1 MSLSLAAIMSEQRLE
16 RERAESRRAVEED
29 ELARAIALSVVDSNY
44 EDENTTTNNNNNN
57 VDDDDESASLALA
70 LQLQAQFE
78 HEDEARRQRAIQ
90 ESSARW
96 RNPMSK
102 VQVVSQAARLPRRVV
117 HDVDARDDFDD
128 DFYEADEQEQYYDND
143 DDDDDE
149 RDSADQRPQLS
160 FNQARHTGAV
170 KNESKHGAAVTNAR
184 NARAIGD
191 FVARSGDMSTTTSG
205 LSNKVVNQLNKRL
218 RRNESRR
225 VRRTNREDTA
235 TVDHVLDK
243 HTRLQI
249 LNLLNAGTLDEVH
262 GVIATGKESNVYH
275 ATGRNVK
282 QLGDEAPRE
291 ELAVKIFSVTAT
303 VFRDRQKYMDGE
315 RRFTRNNL
323 SAAAARKF
331 IRVWAEKEMRNLC
344 RVRRTGIV
352 CPQPLALRD
361 HVLVMS
367 FVGRDGAAAPKLRD
381 VQLSPGKWSKLY
393 KQTLVLMRR
402 LFHDCK
408 LVHSDL
414 SAYNLLYDAGELVVI
429 DLSHAISSDNDNASQ
444 FLRDDVLNVT
454 RFFADHGAK
463 TLAPRIAFRF
473 IVSLEEEEEEE
484 AEEEKESKEELQQ
497 QQQQEEENLMEE
509 TISES
514 DDGTTT
520 ASQVSVDVAAPLA
533 DDEAM
538 LKLRARCEKRA
549 AEALKRVSALV
560 KREGVTARF
569 QDREWTVRDE
579 AFLHEHLPRSLAAIE
594 DETLFSVE
602 DLTMFDLLASNKE
615 EEEEED
621 DDEAKQ

>member
-29 ELARAIALSVVDSNY
+29 ELARAIALSVADATPVIDSNS
-44 EDENTTTNNNNNN
+44 NNNNKNKN
-57 VDDDDESASLALA
+57 DDDDESASLALA

-78 HEDEARRQRAIQ
+78 HEDEARRQRAVH
-90 ESSARW
+90 EASARW

-102 VQVVSQAARLPRRVV
+102 VQVVPQPARLPRRVV
-117 HDVDARDDFDD
+117 HDCDERDDFGAD
-128 DFYEADEQEQYYDND
+128 DFYETDEQQYSV
-143 DDDDDE
+143 DDDDE
-149 RDSADQRPQLS
+149 YYDEDDDGGDDADHRPQLS
-160 FNQARHTGAV
+160 FNMSRHTGAI
-170 KNESKHGAAVTNAR
+170 KHESKHGSAVTSAR

-282 QLGDEAPRE
+282 QHGDEAPRE

-303 VFRDRQKYMDGE
+303 VFKRPPEVHGRRAPLHAQQFE
-315 RRFTRNNL
+315 RGGGAQVHSRVGREGDAQFVPR
-323 SAAAARKF
+323 APHRHRVPAAAR
-331 IRVWAEKEMRNLC
+331 
-344 RVRRTGIV
+344 
-352 CPQPLALRD
+352 
-361 HVLVMS
+361 
-367 FVGRDGAAAPKLRD
+367 AARPRARD
-381 VQLSPGKWSKLY
+381 VVCRP
-393 KQTLVLMRR
+393 RR
-402 LFHDCK
+402 RRGAQAARRAALAGQVEQALQADARADAPHVSR
-408 LVHSDL
+408 LQARAQRSL
-414 SAYNLLYDAGELVVI
+414 GLQLLYDAGELVVI

-454 RFFADHGAK
+454 RFFADRGAK

-473 IVSLEEEEEEE
+473 IVALEEEEEAAAAPEPE
-484 AEEEKESKEELQQ
+484 VQQ
-497 QQQQEEENLMEE
+497 LAPEPEPEPEPDVE
-509 TISES
+509 GATAES
-514 DDGTTT
+514 DDGA
-520 ASQVSVDVAAPLA
+520 ASQVSVDVAAPA
-533 DDEAM
+533 PDDEAM

-549 AEALKRVSALV
+549 DEALKRLTALV

-594 DETLFSVE
+594 DETLCSRWRICQC
-602 DLTMFDLLASNKE
+602 LICWW
-615 EEEEED
+615 
-621 DDEAKQ
+621 

>member
-16 RERAESRRAVEED
+16 RERNESRRAVEED
-29 ELARAIALSVVDSNY
+29 DIARAIALSISESNTN
-44 EDENTTTNNNNNN
+44 NTTTTHHDD
-57 VDDDDESASLALA
+57 DDDDESASLALA

-78 HEDEARRQRAIQ
+78 HEDESRRQRAIQ
-90 ESSARW
+90 SANARW
-96 RNPMSK
+96 NNPLSK
-102 VQVVSQAARLPRRVV
+102 VQVLPVPTRLPQRVV
-117 HDVDARDDFDD
+117 RDDD
-128 DFYEADEQEQYYDND
+128 DFYDETDDVDQFYEHD
-143 DDDDDE
+143 DDGANYDDE
-149 RDSADQRPQLS
+149 SDEEEERFDPDQRPQMS
-160 FNQARHTGAV
+160 FNQSRHTGAI
-170 KNESKHGAAVTNAR
+170 KHESKHGSAVTNAR
-184 NARAIGD
+184 NARIIGD
-191 FVARSGDMSTTTSG
+191 FVARSGDMSTTKSG

-218 RRNESRR
+218 RRNEQRR
-225 VRRTNREDTA
+225 VRRTNREDIA

-249 LNLLNAGTLDEVH
+249 LNLLNAGTLVEMH

-275 ATGRNVK
+275 ATGRNIK
-282 QLGDEAPRE
+282 QFGEQAPLE

-303 VFRDRQKYMDGE
+303 VFKDRQKYMDGE

-323 SAAAARKF
+323 SSAAARKF
-331 IRVWAEKEMRNLC
+331 IRVWAEKEMRNLV
-344 RVRRTGIV
+344 RVRRTGIA

-361 HVLVMS
+361 HVLVMT

-402 LFHDCK
+402 MFHDCK

-454 RFFADHGAK
+454 RFFADRGAK
-463 TLAPRIAFRF
+463 TLAPRIAFCF
-473 IVSLEEEEEEE
+473 IVALDEDEVVEEEEVIVVEDEGT
-484 AEEEKESKEELQQ
+484 KV
-497 QQQQEEENLMEE
+497 EE
-509 TISES
+509 TVSETAS
-514 DDGTTT
+514 VGDTDDGDD
-520 ASQVSVDVAAPLA
+520 AVEAQVSVDVAAPSP

-538 LKLRARCEKRA
+538 LKMRARCEKRA
-549 AEALKRVSALV
+549 AEALKRANSLV

-569 QDREWTVRDE
+569 QDREWTARDE

-602 DLTMFDLLASNKE
+602 DLSMFDLLVKSTKQQDQVEQE
-615 EEEEED
+615 EGED
-621 DDEAKQ
+621 DEN